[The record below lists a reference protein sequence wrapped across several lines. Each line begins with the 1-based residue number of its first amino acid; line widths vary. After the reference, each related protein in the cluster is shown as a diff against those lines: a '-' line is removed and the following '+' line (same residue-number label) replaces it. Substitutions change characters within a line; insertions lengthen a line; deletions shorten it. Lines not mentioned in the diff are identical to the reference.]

1 MIFPSATAVFAS
13 LLLAPAFVHAAP
25 WPQPAAPA
33 GPIPATIP
41 ESSPISS
48 LENAFKS
55 LRASKVSSASAAAVV
70 TTRNELLDGR
80 CAPIIVLFARGTTEP
95 GNVGDDVGP
104 FFFDQLLALR
114 PGKVIVQGT
123 NDYPAT
129 ILDYLFGGSDTG
141 AFFMANQVVK
151 AASQC
156 PSSKIVLSG
165 FR

>member
-1 MIFPSATAVFAS
+1 MVFPSAAAVFAS

-25 WPQPAAPA
+25 WPQSAAAAAVPR
-33 GPIPATIP
+33 PIIV
-41 ESSPISS
+41 SGNSPISA

-55 LRASKVSSASAAAVV
+55 LRESKPFKVAAV
-70 TTRNELLDGR
+70 TTRDELIGGR

-104 FFFDQLLALR
+104 FFFDQLAALR

-123 NDYPAT
+123 NNYPAS
-129 ILDYLFGGSDTG
+129 IWDYLWGGSDTG
-141 AFFMANQVVK
+141 ASYMANQVVR

-156 PSSKIVLSG
+156 KTSKIVLSG

>member
-1 MIFPSATAVFAS
+1 MIFPSATAVFAT
-13 LLLAPAFVHAAP
+13 LLLAPSFVHAAP

-55 LRASKVSSASAAAVV
+55 LRASRVSSASAAAVV
-70 TTRNELLDGR
+70 TTRNELLEGR

-156 PSSKIVLSG
+156 PTSKIVLSG